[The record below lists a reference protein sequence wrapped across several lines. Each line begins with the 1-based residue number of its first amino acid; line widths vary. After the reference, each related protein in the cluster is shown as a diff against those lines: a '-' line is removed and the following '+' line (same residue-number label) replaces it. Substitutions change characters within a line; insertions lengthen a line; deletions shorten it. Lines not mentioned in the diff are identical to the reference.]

1 MKDYQV
7 QTDTQTPSDPDKAA
21 VDVFLSDEAPQENTE
36 ETAVGCIWVGV
47 TGRTHHALWEKTT
60 EQMVGHP
67 DGETDGRGS
76 HE

>member
-7 QTDTQTPSDPDKAA
+7 QTDTQTPSVPDKAA

-47 TGRTHHALWEKTT
+47 TGRTHHALWE
-60 EQMVGHP
+60 
-67 DGETDGRGS
+67 
-76 HE
+76 